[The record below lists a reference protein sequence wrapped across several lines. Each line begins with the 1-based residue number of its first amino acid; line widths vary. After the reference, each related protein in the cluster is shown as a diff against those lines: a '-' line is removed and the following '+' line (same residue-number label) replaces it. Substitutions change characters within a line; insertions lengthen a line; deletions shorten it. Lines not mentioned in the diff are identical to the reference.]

1 MMIVIT
7 DGLNQDYMLSS
18 SSSSQSSTN
27 NGKIAEKSSNAVNSK
42 VSRLRLL
49 FLSDF
54 NQNSIV
60 SSGCCC
66 CCWSLMSITSKKF
79 IFIFCTLHLF
89 NNIFEMRR
97 GRHT

>member
-7 DGLNQDYMLSS
+7 DGLNQDFMLSS
-18 SSSSQSSTN
+18 SSLSSSTSN
-27 NGKIAEKSSNAVNSK
+27 NGKIVEKSSNAVNSK

-60 SSGCCC
+60 SFSSLFVICCC
-66 CCWSLMSITSKKF
+66 LMSITSKKF
-79 IFIFCTLHLF
+79 I
-89 NNIFEMRR
+89 
-97 GRHT
+97 